1 MFGTAPEIL
10 IISGK
15 FYFLEPLPNITKFIL
30 GKFLLK

>member
-15 FYFLEPLPNITKFIL
+15 FYLEPLPNITKFIL